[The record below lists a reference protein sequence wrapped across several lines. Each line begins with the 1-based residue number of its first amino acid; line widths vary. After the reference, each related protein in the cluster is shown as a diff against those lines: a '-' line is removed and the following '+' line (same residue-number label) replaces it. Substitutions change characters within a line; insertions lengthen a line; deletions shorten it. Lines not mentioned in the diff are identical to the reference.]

1 MSLKSKLLE
10 KRDRYVIE
18 QVRTAR
24 LPQFRS
30 FEIRRYRLIFVGRVQ
45 NIGFRLEI
53 SEMAKRL
60 GLTGFCANRED
71 GSVLVEVQGQFD
83 KIKFLVAFM
92 KSLKRV
98 VIKRVEKKRLP
109 LDFTEMGFASDEKED
124 TVTEE

>member
-10 KRDRYVIE
+10 KRDQYVID

-24 LPQFRS
+24 LPQFQS
-30 FEIRRYRLIFVGRVQ
+30 FEVRRYRLIFAGRVQ
-45 NIGFRLEI
+45 NVGFRLEV

-60 GLTGFCANRED
+60 GLTGFCENRED

-98 VIKRVEKKRLP
+98 VIKHVAIKRLP
-109 LDFTEMGFASDEKED
+109 LDFTEIGFESDEEH
-124 TVTEE
+124 

>member
-10 KRDRYVIE
+10 KRDQYVID

-24 LPQFRS
+24 LPQFQS
-30 FEIRRYRLIFVGRVQ
+30 FEVRRYRLIFAGRVQ
-45 NIGFRLEI
+45 NVGFRLEV

-60 GLTGFCANRED
+60 GLTGFCENRED

-98 VIKRVEKKRLP
+98 VIKHVAIKRLP
-109 LDFTEMGFASDEKED
+109 LDFTEIGFESC
-124 TVTEE
+124 EEH